1 MTHQMEIRLQSLK
14 YGLNLIS
21 GEIEAAIPSLPQHGI
36 VNIFLKHTSA
46 GLCINENASPDV
58 QSDFRYFLD
67 KLVPEDDADFKHTEE
82 GPDDMPAHIKSSL
95 LGQSL
100 TIPIKDGRL
109 ALGTW
114 QGIFLCEFRR
124 NSCRRNIIIT
134 VIGE

>member
-1 MTHQMEIRLQSLK
+1 MIKQFELKLESLK
-14 YGLNLIS
+14 YGLNQIS
-21 GEIEAAIPSLPQHGI
+21 KEIECAITSLPQQGI

-46 GLCINENASPDV
+46 GLCINENFSPDV

-67 KLVPEDDADFKHTEE
+67 ELVPEGVMAFKHTEE
-82 GPDDMPAHIKSSL
+82 GADDMPAHIKSSL

-124 NSCRRNIIIT
+124 NSSRRNIIIT
-134 VIGE
+134 IIGE

>member
-1 MTHQMEIRLQSLK
+1 MTHQIDIWLHPLK

-21 GEIEAAIPSLPQHGI
+21 GEIDAAISDLPQQGI

-46 GLCINENASPDV
+46 GLCINENASSDV

-67 KLVPEDDADFKHTEE
+67 KLVPEYDANFKHIDE

-95 LGQSL
+95 IGQSL
-100 TIPIKDGRL
+100 TIPIKNGKL

-124 NSCRRNIIIT
+124 NSSRRNIIIT